1 MVTAAVLT
9 DRAVELEHRLWR
21 AAMDQDIEFYRDTL
35 TDDCVLIW
43 DTGPLDKLT
52 ALQMMSND
60 RGQILCYHM
69 EEPLVR
75 ELGCDVVLVSY
86 QANYDETSDGETL
99 RTDVYVSTI
108 HVLRNE
114 HWHVAFHQ
122 QTPVLQAQ

>member
-1 MVTAAVLT
+1 MVTAAILT

-21 AAMDQDIEFYRDTL
+21 AALDQDIDFYRDTL

-52 ALQMMSND
+52 ALQMQSND

-69 EEPLVR
+69 GEPVVR

-86 QANYDETSDGETL
+86 RAHYEETGEPETL
-99 RTDVYVSTI
+99 EHEVYVSTI
-108 HVLRNE
+108 HVLRDE
-114 HWHVAFHQ
+114 QWHVAFCQH
-122 QTPVLQAQ
+122 TPVLQM